1 MSASESAKSQAAPL
15 SARCLAS
22 AAFGDHDEAA
32 LDMPAQHHLRRR
44 SPEPLR
50 DLDDR
55 LVPQLQPAPRLRQ
68 DALGGVVGTQV
79 ALL

>member
-22 AAFGDHDEAA
+22 AAFGITTRPLWICQRNTTCVA
-32 LDMPAQHHLRRR
+32 
-44 SPEPLR
+44 PEPLR

-55 LVPQLQPAPRLRQ
+55 LVPQLQRAPRLRQ